1 MNSVGGKCALAFARE
16 RYAYTTGDR
25 HRGEN
30 QEQVLSLIID
40 KVTSSST
47 LISRYSEIL
56 GALNGTFESNITSE
70 EITSLVKMQINDMAK
85 WKMETYNVDGKGNML
100 PTYSYPNLNLYVME
114 PNMETVTKAVEKLD
128 EVLGTK
134 NEE

>member
-1 MNSVGGKCALAFARE
+1 MME
-16 RYAYTTGDR
+16 
-25 HRGEN
+25 
-30 QEQVLSLIID
+30 
-40 KVTSSST
+40 
-47 LISRYSEIL
+47 
-56 GALNGTFESNITSE
+56 
-70 EITSLVKMQINDMAK
+70 
-85 WKMETYNVDGKGNML
+85 ETYNVDGKGNML